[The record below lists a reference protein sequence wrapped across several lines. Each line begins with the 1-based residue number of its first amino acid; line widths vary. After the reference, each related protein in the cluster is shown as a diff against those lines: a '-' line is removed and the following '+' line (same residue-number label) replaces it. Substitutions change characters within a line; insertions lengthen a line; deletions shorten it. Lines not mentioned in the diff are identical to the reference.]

1 MTRAALALVAALS
14 LLGACGADDDDDV
27 ASDDSTTIETT
38 PQSEAFDLGV
48 QSDLRNALTA
58 AKTIAVDA
66 GGRFVDASGE
76 PLDEEDLLAVEPEL
90 DVDQVI
96 TASEGADIVLV
107 KVSESGTAFC
117 IAATSDGTVTY
128 GSSEDPS
135 NVDSIADC
143 VDGSW

>member
-1 MTRAALALVAALS
+1 MTRLVGAALLAALA
-14 LLGACGADDDDDV
+14 LLGACGGDDDDDE
-27 ASDDSTTIETT
+27 AAATTSETT
-38 PQSEAFDLGV
+38 PDDHAFDLGV
-48 QSDLRNALTA
+48 QSELRNAMTA

-66 GGRFVDASGE
+66 GGRFVDASGA
-76 PLDEEDLLAVEPEL
+76 PLDEEDLVAVDPEL
-90 DVDQVI
+90 DVDQVV

-128 GSSEDPS
+128 GADDDPS

-143 VDGSW
+143 VDESW